1 MTGPAEFNGA
11 GAEDPLLQQ
20 AIDIVKKAGRPST
33 SLVQRSLRIGWG
45 RADRMLAAMEP
56 LGIVKRNTGPTGAP
70 WRLA

>member
-1 MTGPAEFNGA
+1 MTGPADYNGA
-11 GAEDPLLQQ
+11 GAEDPLLEQ
-20 AIDIVKKAGRPST
+20 AIALVKEHKRPST
-33 SLVQRSLRIGWG
+33 SLVQRRLVIGWD